1 MSISYNQSHDRSI
14 SEALKQR
21 FRRDVVTLEDSGFR
35 FFSMHQEVIWPFSVI
50 LFFPVYVMMAANEEV
65 RVESPLR
72 ITSYHLLYV
81 SKDEATF
88 AYVYGLGC
96 KFYTKFTDG
105 TWLVSNTAQKT
116 QNEKVVVQKRIQ
128 EGIPTGQVLKSHDA
142 KVRQLQ
148 ASGLQPVT
156 RLTFDDWVSIDSQ
169 FNQDNLIS
177 LASSG
182 LVWWI
187 IVLGIIYL
195 VVTSAARI
203 IDTIF

>member
-14 SEALKQR
+14 SDALKRR
-21 FRRDVVTLEDSGFR
+21 FWKDVATLEDAGFR

-96 KFYTKFTDG
+96 KFHTKFTDG

-116 QNEKVVVQKRIQ
+116 RNEKVVVQKRIQ
-128 EGIPTGQVLKSHDA
+128 EGVSTQQVLKNHDA
-142 KVRQLQ
+142 KVQQLQ

-177 LASSG
+177 LAGTG
-182 LVWWI
+182 LVWLVI
-187 IVLGIIYL
+187 LAGTIYL

-203 IDTIF
+203 IDVMF